1 MTAHRVYDTPEWRRV
16 RKAALAR
23 DRELCQI
30 RWRGCL
36 GKANTV
42 DHIVE
47 LEDGGAPFLLEN
59 LQACCRPCNT
69 AKRNA
74 HLAARARRVRQMR
87 EW

>member
-1 MTAHRVYDTPEWRRV
+1 VKNRVYDDPRWRKIRLL
-16 RKAALAR
+16 ALRR
-23 DRELCQI
+23 DGEVCQI

-47 LEDGGAPFLLEN
+47 LEDGGAPYDLSN